1 MSITYTVLRER
12 YENPIVLVGK
22 QYRIK
27 KYK

>member
-12 YENPIVLVGK
+12 YENLIVLVGK
-22 QYRIK
+22 QSRIK